1 MDEMIIPAAAT
12 REGLMQAAV
21 TEGAEEGG
29 DPEVEA
35 AGHLQRLGD
44 QMWEGLAMLELRAQP
59 A

>member
-1 MDEMIIPAAAT
+1 MIIPAAAT

-21 TEGAEEGG
+21 TEGAEEG

-35 AGHLQRLGD
+35 AGPWQRLGD
-44 QMWEGLAMLELRAQP
+44 QMWDGLAMLELRAQP